1 LDLNQE
7 EEALTD
13 SSECRPWG
21 SPASS
26 QISTDPLIA
35 TPYGSPYGFVFPMK
49 VRLVLDAAPL
59 AVFPVID
66 DLEIE
71 LSSGTYLKQ
80 SQVRIMGVTADSQN
94 QGRTTIDIH
103 LVSHGK
109 KFDNTTAVLLSKRF
123 WHNEVP
129 LNRSL
134 FGDYYLGI
142 PLSRP
147 LETLTGRGHMP
158 RESINVLPI
167 TADMNS
173 ENEKMN
179 LRTIIVIALSFVVL
193 LLVLVGAFYIILK
206 WRKIRRPSSVVGP
219 AFTNYKQEIWQSFG
233 GPLPA
238 PLSTFGN

>member
-1 LDLNQE
+1 
-7 EEALTD
+7 
-13 SSECRPWG
+13 
-21 SPASS
+21 
-26 QISTDPLIA
+26 
-35 TPYGSPYGFVFPMK
+35 MK

-134 FGDYYLGI
+134 FGDYYLGSCFI
-142 PLSRP
+142 SPNDILVYSCHMLLP
-147 LETLTGRGHMP
+147 ETKAVGIRFFSHQYILTGGYTYCPEAILWWAFACSSEYFWELEQNQRSWEGYVNWRNKSAP
-158 RESINVLPI
+158 RDCHGGMLAASFALVVEILESLAFLAN
-167 TADMNS
+167 AC
-173 ENEKMN
+173 N
-179 LRTIIVIALSFVVL
+179 LSQRSKECPLC
-193 LLVLVGAFYIILK
+193 
-206 WRKIRRPSSVVGP
+206 
-219 AFTNYKQEIWQSFG
+219 WQS
-233 GPLPA
+233 LALKDPA
-238 PLSTFGN
+238 SQELLAAVEDEKCMR

>member
-1 LDLNQE
+1 MEFCEIAFPPPRHLIPIYYNTILSLRKKFL
-7 EEALTD
+7 A
-13 SSECRPWG
+13 
-21 SPASS
+21 ASS

-66 DLEIE
+66 ELEIE

-134 FGDYYLGI
+134 FGDYYLGSCFI
-142 PLSRP
+142 SPNDILVYSCHMLLP
-147 LETLTGRGHMP
+147 ETKAVGIRYT
-158 RESINVLPI
+158 IV
-167 TADMNS
+167 TA
-173 ENEKMN
+173 
-179 LRTIIVIALSFVVL
+179 T
-193 LLVLVGAFYIILK
+193 
-206 WRKIRRPSSVVGP
+206 
-219 AFTNYKQEIWQSFG
+219 
-233 GPLPA
+233 
-238 PLSTFGN
+238 